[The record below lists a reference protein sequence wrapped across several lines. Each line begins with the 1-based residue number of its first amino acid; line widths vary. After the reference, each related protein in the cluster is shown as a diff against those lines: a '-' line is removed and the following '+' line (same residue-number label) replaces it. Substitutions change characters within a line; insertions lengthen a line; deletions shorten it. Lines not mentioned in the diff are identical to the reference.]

1 MSDEPILE
9 RNKSSMSAVVAAGN
23 VSPKLG
29 SACSGYSLLGWRFST
44 RTERCEPAIG
54 RDIGKGRVEVKVVA
68 FFVWLWVLL
77 RPIAPCKSAMT
88 ALGNQET
95 LQKINAALAVFA
107 TSTNKAQISQANDWL
122 QDFQHTVSALSP
134 LLHALTDPEIT

>member
-1 MSDEPILE
+1 MVPQSSVSSGPILE
-9 RNKSSMSAVVAAGN
+9 RNKSSMSAVVARGKSCQSMAY
-23 VSPKLG
+23 
-29 SACSGYSLLGWRFST
+29 SAAKDSLLLGCKFST

-54 RDIGKGRVEVKVVA
+54 RDILRSQSSGERCG
-68 FFVWLWVLL
+68 LL
-77 RPIAPCKSAMT
+77 CLDPRITPNNSKSAMA

-122 QDFQHTVSALSP
+122 QDFQHTVSRSP
-134 LLHALTDPEIT
+134 VHGATRH